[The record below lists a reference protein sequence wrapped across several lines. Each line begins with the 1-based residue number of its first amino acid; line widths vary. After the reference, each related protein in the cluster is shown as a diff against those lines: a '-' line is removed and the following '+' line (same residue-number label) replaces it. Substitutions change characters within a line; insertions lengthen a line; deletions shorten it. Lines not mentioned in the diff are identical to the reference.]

1 MDIKRKILYHY
12 NPWNI
17 AFDAEQALI
26 KFRNRVAVII
36 KIYFSF
42 IPKLVDD
49 KVAYLYSCSA
59 DIIPVGCLSYDIRSS
74 YVYTVVSKTE
84 TIQELATALQCF
96 FIALK
101 ATGYAELFELAD
113 AIREAI
119 ELSPSVG
126 LKVVK
131 NKGSVTFYPA
141 GTK

>member
-1 MDIKRKILYHY
+1 MDIKRKILNHY
-12 NPWNI
+12 NRWNI
-17 AFDAEQALI
+17 AFDSEQALI

-49 KVAYLYSCSA
+49 KFAYLYGCSA

-96 FIALK
+96 FIALEV
-101 ATGYAELFELAD
+101 TGYAELFELAD

-141 GTK
+141 GTE